1 MKDLFCIILA
11 GGVGSRFYPLSHE
24 DEPKQFLD
32 FFGEKESL
40 IQKTYNRISL
50 FIQNKNIFV
59 LTNSKYA
66 SLTKKHL
73 GKIPKENILC
83 EPIQKNTAASI
94 AYGSF
99 TIHSKNNNA
108 KIIVCPSDH
117 LINDNLKFKNLCLK
131 GFNYLNIQSQLVTIG
146 ITPTSAHT
154 GYGYIKTI
162 KSKNN
167 EITYV
172 KEFKEKPDKKTAKKF
187 LDSKTYLWNSGIFIF
202 KSELIIRQFKLHLH
216 KTYSAFEKILN
227 NKKIDLTSCF
237 SKIENISFDYA
248 ILEKSKKIQVLKTNI
263 GWNDLGSYSSLFK
276 EIKKTN
282 FNNALNVK
290 EAKIIDS
297 KNNLILLPEGKKIIL
312 KGLNNFIIVEKNNT
326 LLIYPKNNDQEI
338 GKL

>member
-11 GGVGSRFYPLSHE
+11 GGIGSRFYPLSHE

-50 FIQNKNIFV
+50 FVQNKNIFV

-66 SLTKKHL
+66 DLTKKHL

-131 GFNYLNIQSQLVTIG
+131 AFNYLNIQT
-146 ITPTSAHT
+146 
-154 GYGYIKTI
+154 
-162 KSKNN
+162 
-167 EITYV
+167 
-172 KEFKEKPDKKTAKKF
+172 F
-187 LDSKTYLWNSGIFIF
+187 LYLCN
-202 KSELIIRQFKLHLH
+202 L
-216 KTYSAFEKILN
+216 KI
-227 NKKIDLTSCF
+227 
-237 SKIENISFDYA
+237 Y
-248 ILEKSKKIQVLKTNI
+248 
-263 GWNDLGSYSSLFK
+263 
-276 EIKKTN
+276 
-282 FNNALNVK
+282 
-290 EAKIIDS
+290 
-297 KNNLILLPEGKKIIL
+297 
-312 KGLNNFIIVEKNNT
+312 
-326 LLIYPKNNDQEI
+326 
-338 GKL
+338 

>member
-11 GGVGSRFYPLSHE
+11 GGIGSRFYPLSNE
-24 DEPKQFLD
+24 EEPKQFLD

-50 FIQNKNIFV
+50 FVQNKNIFV

-66 SLTKKHL
+66 NLTKKHL

-99 TIHSKNNNA
+99 TIHNKNNNA

-131 GFNYLNIQSQLVTIG
+131 AFNYLNIQSQIVTIG

-162 KSKNN
+162 KGKNN
-167 EITYV
+167 EITDV
-172 KEFKEKPDKKTAKKF
+172 KE
-187 LDSKTYLWNSGIFIF
+187 SKDMIP
-202 KSELIIRQFKLHLH
+202 ELKH
-216 KTYSAFEKILN
+216 
-227 NKKIDLTSCF
+227 
-237 SKIENISFDYA
+237 
-248 ILEKSKKIQVLKTNI
+248 
-263 GWNDLGSYSSLFK
+263 SLFAHK
-276 EIKKTN
+276 
-282 FNNALNVK
+282 
-290 EAKIIDS
+290 
-297 KNNLILLPEGKKIIL
+297 
-312 KGLNNFIIVEKNNT
+312 
-326 LLIYPKNNDQEI
+326 
-338 GKL
+338 